1 MSMEFWDKLKD
12 VPDWAKKPIKAGR
25 LKGKTDINPQWR
37 LKIMT
42 EVFGVC
48 GIGWKYKVD
57 KKWIEEGSDGTR
69 CAFVDVLV
77 YIKAEDGWSD
87 PIPGTGG
94 SMLVAKETNG
104 LYTSDEAFKMATTD
118 ALSVA
123 FKQIGVGAEVYYGS
137 DVIKTDSQEP
147 INDQQVA
154 DIYSLQ
160 TEKNLSDA
168 DFYKRLERKFKT
180 EKVESLTFDQGNA
193 LIKALGNIE

>member
-1 MSMEFWDKLKD
+1 MYHQP
-12 VPDWAKKPIKAGR
+12 V
-25 LKGKTDINPQWR
+25 
-37 LKIMT
+37 
-42 EVFGVC
+42 
-48 GIGWKYKVD
+48 
-57 KKWIEEGSDGTR
+57 
-69 CAFVDVLV
+69 
-77 YIKAEDGWSD
+77 
-87 PIPGTGG
+87 
-94 SMLVAKETNG
+94 
-104 LYTSDEAFKMATTD
+104 AFKMATTD

-168 DFYKRLERKFKT
+168 DFYKRLERKFKA